1 MNANIS
7 AGLTVREMA
16 ELEAVDAS
24 FWYTYDELIRQSSE
38 RLMHINDPQYNPM
51 AALPAWLT
59 IVSQKSDR

>member
-1 MNANIS
+1 
-7 AGLTVREMA
+7 MA

-59 IVSQKSDR
+59 IVSQRSDR